1 MSTLT
6 ATKLVSIS
14 YVFRAIK
21 DQSKLDKL
29 IAESQA
35 KGYTHV
41 AYETVEGEEADNNE
55 TVYRRK
61 EESYQVTIPDFAAV
75 ITDPSLAKFLE
86 QVTIDALKAEGMA
99 YVNQGFPVVFD
110 FDKVVADILAGKSK
124 AAAAGSSISVESLKT
139 FVELFTTFLEN
150 KSAKKQGID
159 LMTAVIKAKFSAS
172 KVAPL
177 GVEGVSRIAAVLDTF
192 KAEVLEL
199 DQDIAA
205 ALLPV
210 YDHLKAKAEEA
221 MKPKEVDY
229 NDLLSF

>member
-41 AYETVEGEEADNNE
+41 AYETVEGEETENNE

-61 EESYQVTIPDFAAV
+61 EENYQVSIPDFAAV
-75 ITDPSLAKFLE
+75 ITDPALAKFLE

-110 FDKVVADILAGKSK
+110 FEKVVSDILAGKSK
-124 AAAAGSSISVESLKT
+124 AAAAGASISAESLKT

-150 KSAKKQGID
+150 KEAKKQGID
-159 LMTAVIKAKFSAS
+159 LNDYIKPNKDIFGKYVVEESYTKTS
-172 KVAPL
+172 KEADAM
-177 GVEGVSRIAAVLDTF
+177 SM
-192 KAEVLEL
+192 
-199 DQDIAA
+199 
-205 ALLPV
+205 AL
-210 YDHLKAKAEEA
+210 A
-221 MKPKEVDY
+221 
-229 NDLLSF
+229 